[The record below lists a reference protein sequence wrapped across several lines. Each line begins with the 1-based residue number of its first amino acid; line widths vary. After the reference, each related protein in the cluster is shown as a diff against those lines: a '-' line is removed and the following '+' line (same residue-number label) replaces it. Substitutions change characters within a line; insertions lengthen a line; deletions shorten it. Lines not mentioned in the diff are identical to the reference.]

1 MPDDGNA
8 LANRGRLFGQSPQP
22 PDTYRPGVEDRGVY
36 RRIAQG
42 ESGQPPSPFPL
53 LNEHD
58 LQRASL
64 MTQRLVALIQN
75 TNITAARPAYN
86 DPHQWSTPVDLSD
99 DVTLGGAVTS
109 YQTVIEYY
117 APPGRRI
124 RIDGYGVLVDNAF
137 TYNGDILWRIQ
148 KNGANVEFLADWA
161 QQRGSIVQPRN
172 TFILLNGDDGDKIT
186 FQVRRAVAGAA
197 YNVTMCLTGW
207 TYRPRF
213 NYEGTK
219 AGITTF

>member
-1 MPDDGNA
+1 MPDNGNA
-8 LANRGRLFGQSPQP
+8 LANNGRLFGQSPQP
-22 PDTYRPGVEDRGVY
+22 PDTYRPGLDDRAIY
-36 RRIAQG
+36 RRIANGEQG
-42 ESGQPPSPFPL
+42 LPPPPYPL
-53 LNEHD
+53 LDNKD
-58 LQRASL
+58 LERASL

-75 TNITAARPAYN
+75 TNITASRPAYN
-86 DPHQWSTPVDLSD
+86 DPHQWSTPVDLSA
-99 DVTLGGAVTS
+99 DVTLAGAAGA

-124 RIDGYGVLVDNAF
+124 RIDGYGVDVDGGF
-137 TYNGDILWRIQ
+137 TYDSSILWRVQ
-148 KNGANVEFLADWA
+148 KNGNNVETLADWG
-161 QQRGSIVQPRN
+161 QHRGSIIQPRN

-186 FQVRRAVAGAA
+186 FQVKRAVAGASFV
-197 YNVTMCLTGW
+197 VTMCLTGW

>member
-1 MPDDGNA
+1 MPNDGNA
-8 LANRGRLFGQSPQP
+8 LANNGRLFGQSPQP
-22 PDTYRPGVEDRGVY
+22 PDTYRPGLDDRAKF
-36 RRIAQG
+36 RRIANG
-42 ESGQPPSPFPL
+42 ESGPAPEPYPL
-53 LNEHD
+53 LDPKD
-58 LQRASL
+58 LERASL

-86 DPHQWSTPVDLSD
+86 DPHQWSTPVDLSGT
-99 DVTLGGAVTS
+99 VALGGPAVA
-109 YQTVIEYY
+109 YQTVVEYY

-124 RIDGYGVLVDNAF
+124 RIDGYGVSVDNSF

-148 KNGANVEFLADWA
+148 KNGNNVDFLADWG

-172 TFILLNGDDGDKIT
+172 TFILLNGDEGDKIA

-197 YNVTMCLTGW
+197 FNVTMCLTGW